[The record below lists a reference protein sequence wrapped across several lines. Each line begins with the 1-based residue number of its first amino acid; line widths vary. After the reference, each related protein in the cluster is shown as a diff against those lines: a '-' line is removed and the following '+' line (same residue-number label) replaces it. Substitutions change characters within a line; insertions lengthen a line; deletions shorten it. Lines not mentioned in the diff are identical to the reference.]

1 MSYWINKKNKKLY
14 KAITTAKNATNKDNY
29 ELMML
34 YKDIQT
40 GEQYVRDFG
49 EFTEKFEPSPV
60 NIIEK
65 GEVE

>member
-14 KAITTAKNATNKDNY
+14 KAITTAKNATNKNDY

-34 YKDIQT
+34 YKDIET
-40 GEQYVRDFG
+40 CEQYVIEFG

-65 GEVE
+65 GEEE